1 LIGYA
6 NEQIALLS
14 LPYGVSLLAVVCG
27 IARGRE
33 MSILDACAAGMILL
47 AIGLTMVAI
56 SAK

>member
-1 LIGYA
+1 
-6 NEQIALLS
+6 LLS

-33 MSILDACAAGMILL
+33 MSIPEACAAAMILL
-47 AIGLTMVAI
+47 AIGLAMVAI